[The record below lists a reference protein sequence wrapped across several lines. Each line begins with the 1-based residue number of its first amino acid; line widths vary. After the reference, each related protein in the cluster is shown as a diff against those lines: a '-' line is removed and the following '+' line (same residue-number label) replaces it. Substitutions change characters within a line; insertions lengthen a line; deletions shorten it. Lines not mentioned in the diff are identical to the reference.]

1 MTWPRLR
8 AGSVSLF
15 FIVVCLPLSVPAQT
29 DCDEGNS
36 HLNSAQPEATSPQE
50 IIRKFADKE
59 AIFKEARNHYTY
71 TQEVIVQELDGNTV
85 GGEFRDTT
93 DILYDDHGRRLE
105 QVKYESKA
113 TLQHLSLTTADSYY
127 YPNPP
132 PIVLPTHDIP
142 LYNMPY

>member
-29 DCDEGNS
+29 VCDEGNN

-59 AIFKEARNHYTY
+59 SIFKEARNHYTY
-71 TQEVIVQELDGNTV
+71 TQELIVQQLDCNTFGV
-85 GGEFRDTT
+85 QLPKTT
-93 DILYDDHGRRLE
+93 H
-105 QVKYESKA
+105 
-113 TLQHLSLTTADSYY
+113 T
-127 YPNPP
+127 
-132 PIVLPTHDIP
+132 
-142 LYNMPY
+142 LYNNP